1 MLAGQWK
8 TLISPSLRRAL
19 ISWIAHV
26 IAPDKGIDTHRLNTE
41 DLAEV
46 QIMLATRI
54 KQWEQEIL
62 QKGIEKGLL
71 SGEAVMLR
79 RLLQLRFGELPTWV
93 DERFEQATRE
103 DLECWCQRILDARS
117 LSEVFG

>member
-1 MLAGQWK
+1 MSS
-8 TLISPSLRRAL
+8 TCVR
-19 ISWIAHV
+19 IAHV
-26 IAPDKGIDTHRLNTE
+26 FAPHKGFDTHQLNTE
-41 DLAEV
+41 DLTEV
-46 QIMLATRI
+46 QIMLATCV

-93 DERFEQATRE
+93 DARFELATRA
-103 DLECWCQRILDARS
+103 DLEKWGQRVLDARS